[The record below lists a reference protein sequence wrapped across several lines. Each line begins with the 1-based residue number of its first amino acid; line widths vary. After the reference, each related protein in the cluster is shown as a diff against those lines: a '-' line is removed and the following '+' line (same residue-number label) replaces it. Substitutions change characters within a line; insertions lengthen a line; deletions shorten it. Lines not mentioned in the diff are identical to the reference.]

1 MKKLVYFAA
10 VAVSMISM
18 ASCSGNKCGDGKCA
32 ERPDEVYSG
41 ILPAADADGISYTLK
56 LDYDDDKG
64 NKEGDYDLN
73 ETVLTADSTGFNHK
87 ATYLSEGDFTVM
99 EKDGKKYIKLVKDAK
114 ESNASAASTLTF
126 LVSSD
131 STLTMVNDQTL
142 EAAPDS
148 VGLNY
153 TLKLTK

>member
-1 MKKLVYFAA
+1 MKKMIYFAA
-10 VAVSMISM
+10 AAMSVLSLA
-18 ASCSGNKCGDGKCA
+18 ACSGNKCGDGKCA
-32 ERPDEVYSG
+32 DRPDEIYSG
-41 ILPAADADGISYTLK
+41 VLPAADADGISYTLK

-64 NKEGDYDLN
+64 NQAGDYDLN
-73 ETVLTADSTGFNHK
+73 ETVLTADSTGFQHK

-114 ESNASAASTLTF
+114 ESNASAANSLTF

-131 STLTMVNDQTL
+131 STLTMVNEQTL

-148 VGLNY
+148 VGMNY